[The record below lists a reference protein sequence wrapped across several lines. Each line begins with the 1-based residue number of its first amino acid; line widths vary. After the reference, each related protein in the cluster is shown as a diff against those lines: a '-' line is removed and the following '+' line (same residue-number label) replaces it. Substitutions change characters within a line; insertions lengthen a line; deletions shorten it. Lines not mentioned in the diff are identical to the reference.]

1 MPRKRNVKYVHLIL
15 LPVIFM
21 LKLITFKNF
30 RSFDVMTCNSYLLV
44 KLETENSSEVD
55 TSISYLTSNIGLS
68 LQNLFGEVGQ

>member
-1 MPRKRNVKYVHLIL
+1 
-15 LPVIFM
+15 M
-21 LKLITFKNF
+21 LNMFTSLTCDIHVRIDNFYNF